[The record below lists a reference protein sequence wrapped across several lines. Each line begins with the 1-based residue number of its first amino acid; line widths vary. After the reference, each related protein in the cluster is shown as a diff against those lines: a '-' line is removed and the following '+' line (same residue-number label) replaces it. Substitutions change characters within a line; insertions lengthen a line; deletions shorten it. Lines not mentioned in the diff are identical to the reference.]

1 MHLRSH
7 IEPYIEYSKGLP
19 HIPVSIQER
28 LAQKAEQFFTDLGWK
43 VRTRKGRKDNQKDF
57 KFTAQKDHVSIRYKI
72 APLSSVTIHYR
83 TEGGGTAR
91 DHSWDNWN
99 TDLQKA
105 LDHAGKIK
113 PVKKISKEN
122 LPKPFDFKDK
132 PLKARRHR
140 SPLWT
145 VSVHRECQITWV
157 NVISIVGL
165 DDKGVISKDQVMV
178 PGEIPYFF
186 LGCSAPSGATFNL
199 ITDGEIAYAVKRYNK
214 HRVTSEPHPKATVD
228 LNKLSSQDKE
238 LIQIA
243 IAGYLNQDDLEW
255 I

>member
-7 IEPYIEYSKGLP
+7 IEPHIYYSKGLSYL
-19 HIPVSIQER
+19 PVSIQEQ
-28 LAQKAEQFFTDLGWK
+28 LAQKAEQFFTNLGWK

-72 APLSSVTIHYR
+72 APLSPVTIHYR
-83 TEGGGTAR
+83 TEGGGTAP
-91 DHSWDNWN
+91 DHSWDNWSTN
-99 TDLQKA
+99 LQEA
-105 LDHAGKIK
+105 VDHAGKIR
-113 PVKKISKEN
+113 PVKRISKEN

-132 PLKARRHR
+132 PLKAKRHR
-140 SPLWT
+140 QFGT
-145 VSVHRECQITWV
+145 VSVHRECQIIRV
-157 NVISIVGL
+157 NVISIVAL

-178 PGEIPYFF
+178 PGEVPYFY

-214 HRVTSEPHPKATVD
+214 QRVTSEPHPKATVD

-238 LIQIA
+238 LMQMA